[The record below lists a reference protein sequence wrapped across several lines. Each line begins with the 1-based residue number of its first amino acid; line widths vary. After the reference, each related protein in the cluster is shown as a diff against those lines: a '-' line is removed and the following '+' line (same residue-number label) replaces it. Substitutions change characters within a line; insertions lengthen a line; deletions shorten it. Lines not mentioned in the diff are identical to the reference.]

1 MESVEI
7 ALQIFSEHFES
18 SDMTY
23 EDARFSTFVTV
34 DNIIAVLEQY
44 EIDVTLWYNVKR
56 AIHKL

>member
-1 MESVEI
+1 MEPIEI
-7 ALQIFSEHFES
+7 ALQIFGEHFES